1 MARSLIILSFE
12 WSFFRLFTMIA
23 WNLSWFTTILLF
35 LNQWVIAFNLNVNV
49 NSETVF
55 EEVGKVLLLEKL
67 YTDALETR
75 RNKWFIKKRLI
86 TQPLFFVIMENSFM
100 KIEKEREVRQFNSS
114 KFLCRWNFSRV
125 ARCLLLFGGCSTR
138 NFEGFFLR
146 IVNKK
151 VIHINLQ
158 IKILICQQFEN
169 WISFKLK
176 TLSNLSGY

>member
-1 MARSLIILSFE
+1 
-12 WSFFRLFTMIA
+12 
-23 WNLSWFTTILLF
+23 
-35 LNQWVIAFNLNVNV
+35 
-49 NSETVF
+49 
-55 EEVGKVLLLEKL
+55 
-67 YTDALETR
+67 
-75 RNKWFIKKRLI
+75 
-86 TQPLFFVIMENSFM
+86 M

-114 KFLCRWNFSRV
+114 NFCVGETSRALLVACYFLVV
-125 ARCLLLFGGCSTR
+125 APHEILKD
-138 NFEGFFLR
+138 FFWG